1 MPDATMQIDTQVTIT
16 DTKGVATKY
25 PISTPAI
32 ASQKEILRM
41 EIDVPAEATVIVWD
55 PNNWTGFPVTAF
67 QAILFWSDQPL
78 LLEEVCN
85 EGDSNAETN
94 LIELSIDTPYILG
107 SNKSTFNRDGP
118 SIDAFAGTNDVID
131 RIRVKNESTTN
142 AAKLFMMIVDD
153 S

>member
-41 EIDVPAEATVIVWD
+41 EIDVPVSSTVIVWD

-85 EGDSNAETN
+85 EGDANEDTN

-107 SNKSTFNRDGP
+107 SNKSTFNRSVG
-118 SIDAFAGTNDVID
+118 DAFAGTNDVID
-131 RIRVKNESTTN
+131 RIRVKNESTDNT
-142 AAKLFMMIVDD
+142 AKLFMMIVDD